1 MARLVKLPSGEV
13 FKEKLTLGQNYY
25 RPKDMFGLEAL
36 SKTIDFA
43 DKVAKSE
50 GVGALMTAGEKVY
63 DAFSEGDTKTAV
75 DTATA
80 GSDLLQQAAAARVGA
95 KASPM
100 ASPTPLFPERVAGAQ
115 KRMAAAAGQQG
126 VTPEQTGTT
135 AGLGI
140 QVREDEEQALTPQTP
155 TAVKPPAPA
164 QPAAPQPT
172 AQPTTSPLDMKPQ
185 GTQGQVVNVPM
196 GGKDNLFVF
205 DKGAYR
211 PLTAIEQKE
220 FATFGSL
227 GGETPEQQAATERRL
242 AQFAVEQGMAPAPQA
257 APAPATPAP
266 APSPAPAAPPARAPM
281 PPSGKGTSVVAQPAS
296 PAQGPVSQEPP
307 LRKGQQQPVPASAPE
322 GGPTAP
328 VGEGTGVRAGT
339 TMPQA
344 KQEVLDTIGQGLDFI
359 RNEYARNAERAA
371 ATIDLSGYVLGQDMD
386 AVTQAEALNTLMGY
400 AKQLEPKQPD
410 GKPLNIPQKVS
421 VEQLIGFARQAATT
435 AQQQQVLE
443 AFANNQVTGMYAPT
457 IASRLTGDYKKP
469 FLKTILESFPGRSTP
484 AAMHPV
490 DAMYKLAGA
499 AKTYQFGEKTQ
510 AEIEAGLPQ
519 AMAQRTRAQAEAQAA
534 AAGLSAEKAT
544 EVRELLQA
552 RRADL
557 LAKAN
562 KAIADLTKE
571 KKKGGGGAGKPET
584 IDQKLWIATNIGP
597 IEKRL
602 DTIQQERS
610 KLETRLRE
618 LSGKIAEQRGL
629 AGRSLAGVSV
639 RSQLYRDIQ
648 EAKAK
653 LAGFEEEAGLARTLL
668 GDLTAEEKDMT
679 AKANELRETAAA
691 NIGKRQPRLYTP
703 AEGRGKYHSEQMKK
717 EEAEKEEKKF
727 PAAGQKAETPKGRP
741 TGAEAPRKAA
751 AEKLAGGPK
760 EGDEATAN
768 GRAIV
773 FRNGKWVYK

>member
-75 DTATA
+75 NTATA

-126 VTPEQTGTT
+126 VTPEQAGTT
-135 AGLGI
+135 TGLGI
-140 QVREDEEQALTPQTP
+140 QVREDEEPVLTPQTP
-155 TAVKPPAPA
+155 AMVKPPAPA
-164 QPAAPQPT
+164 QPATPQPA
-172 AQPTTSPLDMKPQ
+172 AQPSASPLDMKPQ

-196 GGKDNLFVF
+196 GGKNNLFVF
-205 DKGAYR
+205 DKGSYR
-211 PLTAIEQKE
+211 PLTAIEEKE
-220 FATFGSL
+220 FTAFGSL

-266 APSPAPAAPPARAPM
+266 AAPPAPPARAPM
-281 PPSGKGTSVVAQPAS
+281 PPSGKGTSVVAQPPS
-296 PAQGPVSQEPP
+296 PAQGPVSQEPT
-307 LRKGQQQPVPASAPE
+307 LRAGQQQPVPASAPE

-371 ATIDLSGYVLGQDMD
+371 ATIDLSGYVLGKDMD
-386 AVTQAEALNTLMGY
+386 AVTQAEALTTLMGY

-410 GKPLNIPQKVS
+410 QAPLNIPQKVS

-457 IASRLTGDYKKP
+457 IASRLTGDYRKP

-519 AMAQRTRAQAEAQAA
+519 AMAQRARAQAEAQAA

-544 EVRELLQA
+544 ELRELLQA
-552 RRADL
+552 RRAEI

-571 KKKGGGGAGKPET
+571 KKRGGGGAGKPE
-584 IDQKLWIATNIGP
+584 DVDPKVWIASNLGP

-602 DTIQQERS
+602 DTIQLERS
-610 KLETRLRE
+610 KLEARLRE
-618 LSGKIAEQRGL
+618 LAGKIAEAKGL

-668 GDLTAEEKDMT
+668 GDLTAEEKEMI

-691 NIGKRQPRLYTP
+691 NIGKKQKKLYT
-703 AEGRGKYHSEQMKK
+703 AEEGRGRYHSEQMREEERKK
-717 EEAEKEEKKF
+717 EEAKTPK
-727 PAAGQKAETPKGRP
+727 AGQKAETPKGRP
-741 TGAEAPRKAA
+741 TGAEAPRAA
-751 AEKLAGGPK
+751 AAAKLAGGPK

-768 GRAIV
+768 GKPIV
-773 FRNGKWVYK
+773 FRNGNWVYK